1 MARRAYCKNTVKGK
15 QRGKKYPAA
24 LRAEVIMAML
34 SSNSICAVARKYGVP
49 ESTIRSWV
57 AEESSR
63 TDAFAKERQAAARE
77 IAIRAGLG
85 VKAQVSYL
93 QGRAEEN
100 QRAAQIVEKLHGR
113 LDEDVRARDFPLGT
127 LLKSDHEELAD
138 AAETGL
144 VVYSSPGSY
153 DRRLDPEEEK
163 ALKAELERYDGRRM
177 SDKDAANVAQVLMK
191 VAEQAAAMAPAEA
204 AAAEAGPPLIQIET
218 EETGEGEAE
227 VVVLEK

>member
-177 SDKDAANVAQVLMK
+177 SDKDAANVARVLMK